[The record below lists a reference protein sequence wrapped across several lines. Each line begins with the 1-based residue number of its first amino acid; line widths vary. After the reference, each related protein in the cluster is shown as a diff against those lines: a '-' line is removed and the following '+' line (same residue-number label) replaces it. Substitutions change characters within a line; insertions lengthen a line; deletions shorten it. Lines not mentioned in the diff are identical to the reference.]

1 MAKEDEILTRYL
13 SDNERYADLIN
24 GVSFGGRSVVK
35 PEDLSDRDSKT
46 GYHKGEK
53 NIKGKQN
60 IKYRDLFRKASFG
73 ANFTV
78 IGVENQNQVH
88 YLMPIRCMEY
98 DVKEYQRQVVEKKKK
113 LTQEVKEGKNI
124 SEAEFLSGFCKEEKL
139 NPCITFVLFYGDNWD
154 GSADVYGLLDFT
166 NIPEELKSMVGNYK
180 INLVD
185 IKKLEYTD
193 MFHTDI
199 KQVFDFIRYEKNK
212 EKLEELLANEPK
224 YRSLARDAYD
234 VIAAFTKSKELIQIE
249 EDVEGECVDM
259 CKALQDWAAE
269 ERMKGKMEGKLENL
283 RAIINNLK
291 LSAEKAMEVLDIPP
305 EEREQYLE
313 LI

>member
-24 GVSFGGRSVVK
+24 G
-35 PEDLSDRDSKT
+35 
-46 GYHKGEK
+46 
-53 NIKGKQN
+53 
-60 IKYRDLFRKASFG
+60 ASF
-73 ANFTV
+73 AV

-98 DVKEYQRQVVEKKKK
+98 DVKEYQRQVIEKKKK
-113 LTQEVKEGKNI
+113 LKAEVKEGKII

-154 GSADVYGLLDFT
+154 GSADVHGLLDFT

-185 IKKLEYTD
+185 IKKLERTD

-212 EKLEELLANEPK
+212 EKLEELLENEPK
-224 YRSLARDAYD
+224 YRRLARDAYD

-269 ERMKGKMEGKLENL
+269 ERKKGKMEGKLETL